1 MGRAE
6 YSQSSQLST
15 LVGKPVS
22 RYTKL
27 PKNTDTLRKLTDIR
41 AKPNNRF
48 HYSIYPSVEREYQAS
63 YSQLAN
69 LDFYS
74 PVITILGDNPYSH
87 LLNTPFTDPGFILDE
102 TSTLVSNV
110 STVNTNAYG
119 TYDITYVATDG
130 INPDTTRV
138 RVVKVGEYP
147 VVTIEGDNPYTLERY
162 DPYNDEG
169 VTYDANSS
177 VTSTTSSVN
186 NTVVGTYT
194 VNYTVSNPVFTSF
207 HTRIVNVVDTTPPV
221 VTILGD
227 NPYTLERFGV
237 YTDPGA
243 VGDLGTIVTPDLSN
257 VQNTSIGSFV
267 VVYNATDGNT
277 LHDVAF
283 TRTVN
288 VVDTVPPV
296 ITVLGDD
303 PFTLERFDVYTDPG
317 ATSDLGTIVTP
328 DLSNVQNTSVG
339 SFVVV
344 YNATDGNT
352 AHDVVATRT
361 VNVVDTVPPVITL
374 LGDNPY
380 EMQPGIDF
388 RDVDPL
394 YEVDLG
400 TTVSI
405 DYSNVVT
412 TDNSSFFVVYRASD
426 GVNPDAVVLRRVAVA
441 DTLPAIITIIGDN
454 PYTLER
460 YAEYVDPG
468 ATTDTESG
476 SRFVSITNNV
486 DNTAVGSYTVTY
498 VATDDVNIP
507 PTTAERIVNVV
518 DTTAPIVTLNGASN
532 VTLERYGVFADI
544 DEGVEIEAPGSLVSV
559 DTSKLDNTT
568 QGAYPVKYIVVD
580 DQNNSNEITRWVDVV
595 DTVPPVVTLN
605 NASTNYTMER
615 NGVWA
620 DIDPGV
626 TLDAGSELIGVNVDN
641 TAVGVVT
648 VQYVVTDGNVT
659 TYTPRNIFI
668 VDTTPPIGSIANPS
682 YQLERFG
689 IFNDPGV
696 ENLDAGTYLAGT
708 DTSNV
713 DNTLPHNSTFDVIYD
728 LGDDVSNTAL
738 IRTVTVVD
746 NTLPTGTINNP
757 TFTLERFGVYSDP
770 VPGVI
775 NLDQGS
781 YIAGIDLSNV
791 DNTLPHNSTFDVIY
805 DLGDD
810 VNNTFLTR
818 TVTVV
823 DNTLPTATINNPTF
837 TLERFGVYSD
847 PVPGVI
853 NLDQGSYIAGIDLSN
868 VDNTLPHNS
877 TFDVIYDLGD
887 DVNNTF
893 LTRTVTVV
901 DNTRPTGTINNPTF
915 TLERFGVYSDPVP
928 GVINLDQGS
937 YIAGIDFSNVDNTLP
952 HNSTFDVIYDLG
964 DDVNNTFLTRTVTVL
979 DNTRPTGTINNPT
992 FTLERFGVYN
1002 DPVPGVINLDQG
1014 SYIAG
1019 IDLSNVD
1026 NTLPHNSTFDVI
1038 YDLGDDVSNTILI
1051 RTVTVLD
1058 NTLPSGSIANPS
1070 YQLERFGVFN
1080 DLGVENLDA
1089 GTYLAGTDT
1098 SNVDNTLP
1106 HNSTFDVIY
1115 DLGDDVSNTILIR
1128 TVTVVDTLNPQLVSL
1143 VGYNPYYTPISTDY
1157 NEDGILLDEG
1167 SEYTYSSP
1175 ITTTSGSKTVTYT
1188 ATDTNPANSST
1199 FTRSVQ
1205 VEPDTYDT
1213 PVASP
1218 TQKSGIVGCAVDYN
1232 LNTVVVLTKQSTSIT
1247 QTFYMFDVVTS
1258 TWSESTSITTTPNSW
1273 TQGAVGAFTRDGS
1286 IFFPSNYDKTLGL
1299 QPLSFNGTSWVA
1311 ANSGTGGSFIPTWDP
1326 EPSVYGFGMS
1336 VDVTLNT
1343 IPGTNKVMV
1352 IAGERAYDSN
1362 AGRIHLF
1369 QYELSN
1375 NTFDSTYVSISKP
1388 SSDSGI
1394 NFGRW
1399 VKLSNNGSRF
1409 FTASSAYI
1417 YVYSNNGVGIGTS
1430 SSDWSL
1436 QAVINTSFSNPI
1448 LSGVSGDGLTF
1459 ITRPVTG
1466 YAKVYKYT
1474 NGTWSSYKTFNS
1486 TSLAISI
1493 SEDASYIMLGTSVYK
1508 DYNSTYRLVGSIG
1521 TINDGLQ
1528 MMSPNGERFIWF
1540 TTADDNIWYN
1550 YNSSTSS
1557 YFYTYNKRQYIQ
1569 PITITGDVITNISIN
1584 SIYTDAGATT
1594 NSAYSIQSTVS
1605 TVNNTQIGTY
1615 TVTYT
1620 ATDSLSSVATAV
1632 RQVNVITDVTA
1643 PSITLIG
1650 YDPLSVDRYTEYVD
1664 PGATTD
1670 TGETVSINTNNVDT
1684 TTVGEYNVALSAT
1697 DIAGNISTA
1706 SRSVFVT
1713 VPEYRQQRI
1722 QASDKDINDYF
1733 GTSVSID
1740 NSGNYAIVGAHG
1752 EDADGYN
1759 DAGAAYILKR
1769 IDGVWSEEVKLVAS
1783 DKDIGDYF
1791 GYSVAISGDGTY
1803 AIVGAKNENSV
1814 GAAYVFNRVN
1824 GIWSEQQKLT
1834 ASTQTNDDFGCSV
1847 SINDDGTT
1855 IIIGAENEDTSGS
1868 DAGAAYVFTRSSSG
1882 TTWSQQ
1888 QKLLASDKGQ
1898 SDKFGGKVSVSGDG
1912 TYAIIGAKKENSVG
1926 AAYVFNGVNGIWSE
1940 QQKLTASTH
1949 TNDDFGC
1956 SVSINDDGTTAIIG
1970 AENED
1975 TSGSDA
1981 GAAYVF
1987 TRSSSGTTW
1996 SQQQKLLASDKGQS
2010 DKFGGKVS
2018 VSKDGSCVIVG
2029 AKYESGGRGAAYVFN
2044 RVNGTWYEQQKI
2056 QAIDAQASDNFGSD
2070 VSVSEDGTY
2079 VIIGSNLKD
2088 AGNNTNTGAVY
2099 LARKR
2104 PEYIEDEKLTGSL
2117 TSPGSNFGWR
2127 TELSYDGTIAAV
2139 GSRGDDSAYVFI
2151 YSIDDGWTQQA
2162 ILTGSDTVSGDW
2174 FGFSIA
2180 ISGDGNTILVSA
2192 PNHNSYSG
2200 AVYVFTYSGTA
2211 WTQQSKLT
2219 PALQNPVD
2227 VFGWFVTISYTGNT
2241 LMVGSVGSD
2250 PNNVSA
2256 AGAAYLF
2263 TRNATGWTE
2272 ESILYA
2278 SDGEENDFFG
2288 RVALSPD
2295 GYTLIVGAPLDD
2307 HGTPTLTDA
2316 GSVYLFS
2323 RSLYGV
2329 WSEQAKLTADI
2340 PVAGE
2345 RFGEYIAI
2353 SYDGNTA
2360 VAVAMTNDSA
2370 RGAVYVFV
2378 RSGSNWSQQAKLVAS
2393 DAELYDLFGTY
2404 VSISHDGNTIIV
2416 GAMNTDTLGTNSG
2429 SVYIFTRLGTT
2440 WREQQKI
2447 TASDGHVESRFGA
2460 SCFISGDGNT
2470 IISGAYTSDSSTGSA
2485 YIFKYI

>member
-380 EMQPGIDF
+380 EMQPGVDF

-728 LGDDVSNTAL
+728 LGDDVSNT
-738 IRTVTVVD
+738 
-746 NTLPTGTINNP
+746 
-757 TFTLERFGVYSDP
+757 
-770 VPGVI
+770 
-775 NLDQGS
+775 
-781 YIAGIDLSNV
+781 
-791 DNTLPHNSTFDVIY
+791 
-805 DLGDD
+805 
-810 VNNTFLTR
+810 
-818 TVTVV
+818 
-823 DNTLPTATINNPTF
+823 
-837 TLERFGVYSD
+837 
-847 PVPGVI
+847 
-853 NLDQGSYIAGIDLSN
+853 
-868 VDNTLPHNS
+868 
-877 TFDVIYDLGD
+877 
-887 DVNNTF
+887 
-893 LTRTVTVV
+893 
-901 DNTRPTGTINNPTF
+901 
-915 TLERFGVYSDPVP
+915 
-928 GVINLDQGS
+928 
-937 YIAGIDFSNVDNTLP
+937 
-952 HNSTFDVIYDLG
+952 
-964 DDVNNTFLTRTVTVL
+964 
-979 DNTRPTGTINNPT
+979 
-992 FTLERFGVYN
+992 
-1002 DPVPGVINLDQG
+1002 
-1014 SYIAG
+1014 
-1019 IDLSNVD
+1019 
-1026 NTLPHNSTFDVI
+1026 
-1038 YDLGDDVSNTILI
+1038 ILI
-1051 RTVTVLD
+1051 RRVTVLD